1 MKIQKIINN
10 NVISALDD
18 RGNEIVV
25 MGKGIGFQ
33 KKTGQQVPERGVEKI
48 FRLESPD
55 VLEHFKELIAD
66 MPLACVQ
73 VSDEI
78 ITYAKTV
85 LAHQLSQS
93 VYLTLTDHINFALTR
108 FQQNMLFE
116 NALYNEIKRFYP
128 DEFRIGSYA
137 LELIENRTGV
147 RLPRDEAASIAFH
160 LVNAEFGMKLRDTHI
175 MTEMIRHLVGMVEAV
190 WPLQTDS
197 IEADRL
203 VTNLKF
209 LIARLMENKTEEK
222 EKDAVFCS
230 FVRLHCKKEY
240 ELAEKMKDYIEAVS
254 GCRMTESEVIYLTI
268 QLKYTMN
275 SQ

>member
-18 RGNEIVV
+18 RGNEIVA

-33 KKTGQQVPERGVEKI
+33 RKAGQEVPEAGVEKI

-55 VLEHFKELIAD
+55 VLEHFKALIAD

-93 VYLTLTDHINFALTR
+93 VYLTLTDHIHFALTR
-108 FQQNMLFE
+108 FEQNMLFE

-137 LELIENRTGV
+137 LDLVENRTGV
-147 RLPRDEAASIAFH
+147 RLPQDEAASIAFH
-160 LVNAEFGMKLRDTHI
+160 IVNAEFGMKLRDTHI
-175 MTEMIRHLVGMVEAV
+175 MTEIIRHLVGMVEAV
-190 WPLQTDS
+190 HPLETDS
-197 IEADRL
+197 VVTDRL

-209 LIARLMENKTEEK
+209 MLARLMEDKIEER
-222 EKDAVFCS
+222 EKDDVFLS
-230 FVRLHCKKEY
+230 FIRRHCKNEY
-240 ELAEKMKDYIEAVS
+240 ELAKKMKDYIEAVS
-254 GCRMTESEVIYLTI
+254 GRRMTEDEVSYLTI
-268 QLKYTMN
+268 QLKYTI
-275 SQ
+275 